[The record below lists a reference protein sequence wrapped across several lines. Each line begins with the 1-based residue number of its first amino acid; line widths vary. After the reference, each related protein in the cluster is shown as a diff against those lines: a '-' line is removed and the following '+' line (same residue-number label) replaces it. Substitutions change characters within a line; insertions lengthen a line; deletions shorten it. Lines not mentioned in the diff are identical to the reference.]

1 LATPIVHIKRL
12 VVVLEPPSDITL
24 QAKAR
29 VRLIEYLVQHSF
41 NLLQAEKQLLHPT
54 VLRQDSTPTSPS
66 TAGPPLKKRK
76 GAKGPNP
83 LSVKK
88 KRLFV
93 PDTSTLKTGL
103 KRKWEEGTVGEA
115 ATKKKRKRK
124 HTKPSTGPETS
135 FNQPT

>member
-1 LATPIVHIKRL
+1 
-12 VVVLEPPSDITL
+12 
-24 QAKAR
+24 
-29 VRLIEYLVQHSF
+29 LVQHSL

-66 TAGPPLKKRK
+66 AAGPPLKRK

-88 KRLFV
+88 KRLLA
-93 PDTSTLKTGL
+93 PATEDKSTIKTSL
-103 KRKWEEGTVGEA
+103 KRKREEETVGEA

-124 HTKPSTGPETS
+124 HTKSNIGPETS